1 MNSPQSGDQD
11 GEPMQQQL
19 AKAAETQ
26 ADAGEG
32 GAVSDPS
39 SPGFDLQGKLI
50 IDLKDPNRPRFTLQ
64 ELRQVRH
71 FFSFFC
77 RDAFFLSLD
86 RNSTR
91 EREIDQH
98 LLFYH

>member
-64 ELRQVRH
+64 ELRQVRL
-71 FFSFFC
+71 FCLSFAGMLFS
-77 RDAFFLSLD
+77 LVWTETLP
-86 RNSTR
+86 
-91 EREIDQH
+91 ERGK
-98 LLFYH
+98 